1 MIMDLSPNSRVK
13 TTAKWVRDL
22 VPKDSVTV
30 TDTLNS
36 IALINSAMERMPLFF
51 KFQGLHSFWQLQS
64 IQANFLV
71 GCQLTV

>member
-22 VPKDSVTV
+22 VPKDSVTI
-30 TDTLNS
+30 TDTLS
-36 IALINSAMERMPLFF
+36 AALINSSMERMPLFF
-51 KFQGLHSFWQLQS
+51 KFQGLHSFWQLQR